1 MADKRRRARRTGSGA
16 AHHAEGAAIAATR
29 AQPEW
34 KWFTVPVL
42 FAFALGGFIGVYAGM
57 AVQASGSD
65 AAFLAVTSLFAV
77 LLGAALSRVMVR
89 WMVGRQWVKPRK
101 K

>member
-1 MADKRRRARRTGSGA
+1 MADKRRRARRPGGGM
-16 AHHAEGAAIAATR
+16 AHSAEGAALTAAR

-42 FAFALGGFIGVYAGM
+42 FAFALGGFIGVYSGM
-57 AVQASGSD
+57 AVQASGND

-89 WMVGRQWVKPRK
+89 WMVARQWVKPRK